1 MRDPFALLMM
11 NVAMRRFYSTLDKT
25 MVDFFERPTQ
35 PTLGTVALADIQDSF
50 VSP

>member
-1 MRDPFALLMM
+1 MRDPFALLML

-35 PTLGTVALADIQDSF
+35 PTPGTIALAELHDSF
-50 VSP
+50 GRP